1 MGLPRLGGKSV
12 NRKKMT
18 DLWSL
23 LLLLC
28 GSIFMIA
35 PFIWTISTSLK
46 DKRNV
51 FEIPP
56 VWIPDPISF
65 SNYTKVWQES
75 PLLHGFMNSLIIV
88 VIVLTIGMLVSAMS
102 AYAFGKFQFPYKG
115 VLFMGLLGTMMIP
128 YSVVM
133 IPQYIGF
140 SRLDWVDTLLPLIVP
155 GLFGNIVVIFF
166 IRQYLQS
173 AMPTE
178 LIEAAKI
185 DGCSFP
191 GIFFK
196 IALPIMKPALAAQ
209 AALGFMGIWNDFL
222 GPLIY
227 LHTPEKQTIQVLIA
241 SMQAMYIGQ
250 SDYPMIMAAAII
262 AMVPVIIV
270 FFFCQRYFIESMAIS
285 GIKG

>member
-1 MGLPRLGGKSV
+1 MKREKIA
-12 NRKKMT
+12 
-18 DLWSL
+18 DLWSFLIL
-23 LLLLC
+23 LA
-28 GSIFMIA
+28 GAVFMVA
-35 PFIWTISTSLK
+35 PFIWTVSTSLK
-46 DKRNV
+46 NQRMIFDM
-51 FEIPP
+51 PP
-56 VWIPDPISF
+56 KWIPEPVSWI
-65 SNYTKVWQES
+65 NYREVWSQS
-75 PLLHGFMNSLIIV
+75 PLLNGFLNSLIIV
-88 VIVLTIGMLVSAMS
+88 AVVLTIGMLVSAMS
-102 AYAFGKFQFPYKG
+102 AYAFGKFEFPFKG

-140 SRLDWVDTLLPLIVP
+140 SALNWVDTLLPLIVP

-166 IRQYLQS
+166 IRQYLQG
-173 AMPTE
+173 ALPND

-185 DGCSFP
+185 DGCGFFR
-191 GIFFK
+191 IFWS
-196 IALPIMKPALAAQ
+196 IAMPTMKPALAAQ

-241 SMQAMYIGQ
+241 SMQALYIGQ
-250 SDYPMIMAAAII
+250 SNYPMIMAAAVI
-262 AMVPVIIV
+262 AMLPVIVV

>member
-1 MGLPRLGGKSV
+1 MRYQKNANVLSFLI
-12 NRKKMT
+12 
-18 DLWSL
+18 L
-23 LLLLC
+23 LA

-35 PFIWTISTSLK
+35 PFVWTVSTSMK
-46 DKRNV
+46 DQRNV
-51 FEIPP
+51 FDMPP
-56 VWIPDPISF
+56 KWIPDPF
-65 SNYTKVWQES
+65 TVKNYTEVWQAS
-75 PLLHGFMNSLIIV
+75 PLLNGFMNSLIIV
-88 VIVLTIGMLVSAMS
+88 AVVLTVGLLISAMS
-102 AYAFGKFQFPYKG
+102 AYAFGKFDFPLKG
-115 VLFMGLLGTMMIP
+115 VLFLGLLGTMMIP

-166 IRQYLQS
+166 LRQYLQGS
-173 AMPTE
+173 LPND

-191 GIFFK
+191 RIFWT

-241 SMQAMYIGQ
+241 SMQALYIGQ
-250 SDYPMIMAAAII
+250 SNYPMIMAAAVI
-262 AMVPVIIV
+262 AMVPVILV
-270 FFFCQRYFIESMAIS
+270 FFFCQRYFIESLAIS

>member
-1 MGLPRLGGKSV
+1 MRYQKNANVLSFLI
-12 NRKKMT
+12 
-18 DLWSL
+18 L
-23 LLLLC
+23 LA

-35 PFIWTISTSLK
+35 PFVWTVSTSMK
-46 DKRNV
+46 DQRNV
-51 FEIPP
+51 FDMPP
-56 VWIPDPISF
+56 KWIPDPF
-65 SNYTKVWQES
+65 TVKNYTEVWQAS
-75 PLLHGFMNSLIIV
+75 PLLNGFMNSLIIV
-88 VIVLTIGMLVSAMS
+88 AVVLTVGLLISAMS
-102 AYAFGKFQFPYKG
+102 AYAFGKFDFPFKG
-115 VLFMGLLGTMMIP
+115 VLFLGLLGTMMIP

-166 IRQYLQS
+166 LRQYLQGS
-173 AMPTE
+173 LPND

-191 GIFFK
+191 RIFWT

-241 SMQAMYIGQ
+241 SMQALYIGQ
-250 SDYPMIMAAAII
+250 SNYPMIMAAAVI
-262 AMVPVIIV
+262 AMVPVILV
-270 FFFCQRYFIESMAIS
+270 FFFCQRYFIESLAIS

>member
-1 MGLPRLGGKSV
+1 MKREKIA
-12 NRKKMT
+12 
-18 DLWSL
+18 DLWSFLIL
-23 LLLLC
+23 LA
-28 GSIFMIA
+28 GAVFMLA
-35 PFIWTISTSLK
+35 PFIWTVSTSLK
-46 DKRNV
+46 NQRMIFDM
-51 FEIPP
+51 PP
-56 VWIPDPISF
+56 KWIPDPISF
-65 SNYTKVWQES
+65 DNYRDVWGQS
-75 PLLHGFMNSLIIV
+75 PLLNGFANSLIIV
-88 VIVLTIGMLVSAMS
+88 AVVLTVGMLVSAMS
-102 AYAFGKFQFPYKG
+102 AYAFGKFEFPFKG

-140 SRLDWVDTLLPLIVP
+140 STLNWVDTLLPLIVP

-166 IRQYLQS
+166 IRQYLQG
-173 AMPTE
+173 ALPND

-185 DGCSFP
+185 DGCGFFR
-191 GIFFK
+191 IFWS
-196 IALPIMKPALAAQ
+196 IAMPTMKPALAAQ

-241 SMQAMYIGQ
+241 SMQALYIGQ
-250 SDYPMIMAAAII
+250 SNYPMIMAAAVI
-262 AMVPVIIV
+262 AMIPVIVV

>member
-1 MGLPRLGGKSV
+1 MRY
-12 NRKKMT
+12 KKIA
-18 DLWSL
+18 DYWAL
-23 LLLLC
+23 LLLFAGL
-28 GSIFMIA
+28 IFMIA
-35 PFIWTISTSLK
+35 PFFWTLSTSLK
-46 DKRNV
+46 AQRNV

-56 VWIPDPISF
+56 KWIPDPVTY
-65 SNYTKVWQES
+65 SNYFEVWKQA
-75 PLLHGFMNSLIIV
+75 PLLNGFINSLIIV
-88 VIVLTIGMLVSAMS
+88 VVVLTVGILVAAMS
-102 AYAFGKFQFPYKG
+102 AYAFGKFEFPFKG
-115 VLFMGLLGTMMIP
+115 ALFLGLLGTMMIP

-133 IPQYIGF
+133 IPQFIGF
-140 SRLDWVDTLLPLIVP
+140 SWLNWVDTLLPLIVP

-166 IRQYLQS
+166 IRQFISS
-173 AMPTE
+173 ALPND

-191 GIFFK
+191 RIFWT
-196 IALPIMKPALAAQ
+196 IALPVMKPALAAQ

-241 SMQAMYIGQ
+241 SMQALYIGQ
-250 SDYPMIMAAAII
+250 SNYPIIMAAAII

-270 FFFCQRYFIESMAIS
+270 FFFSQRYFIESLAIS

>member
-1 MGLPRLGGKSV
+1 MKH
-12 NRKKMT
+12 KKIA
-18 DLWSL
+18 DVWSFL
-23 LLLLC
+23 LLLAGTL
-28 GSIFMIA
+28 FMIA
-35 PFIWTISTSLK
+35 PFLWTLSTSLK

-56 VWIPDPISF
+56 KWIPEPSTF
-65 SNYTKVWQES
+65 RNYTDVWEQS
-75 PLLHGFMNSLIIV
+75 PLLNGFANSFIIV
-88 VIVLTIGMLVSAMS
+88 VTVLTIGLFVSAMS
-102 AYAFGKFQFPYKG
+102 SYAFSKFEFPLKS

-140 SRLDWVDTLLPLIVP
+140 SWLNWVDTLLPLIVP
-155 GLFGNIVVIFF
+155 GLFGNIVVVFF
-166 IRQYLQS
+166 LRQYLS
-173 AMPTE
+173 GALPND

-185 DGCSFP
+185 DGASFP
-191 GIFFK
+191 RIFWS
-196 IALPIMKPALAAQ
+196 ICLPVLKPALAAQ

-241 SMQAMYIGQ
+241 SMQALYIGQ
-250 SDYPMIMAAAII
+250 SDYPMIMAAAVI
-262 AMVPVIIV
+262 AMIPVILV
-270 FFFCQRYFIESMAIS
+270 FFFCQRYFIESLAIS

>member
-1 MGLPRLGGKSV
+1 MKQ
-12 NRKKMT
+12 KKIANVWAF
-18 DLWSL
+18 LIL
-23 LLLLC
+23 LA
-28 GSIFMIA
+28 GTVFMIA
-35 PFIWTISTSLK
+35 PFLWTLSTSLK
-46 DKRNV
+46 EQRNV

-56 VWIPDPISF
+56 KWIPDPATF
-65 SNYTKVWQES
+65 GNYNEVWAQS
-75 PLLHGFMNSLIIV
+75 PLLNGFLNSLIIV
-88 VIVLTIGMLVSAMS
+88 VTVLTVGLFVSAMS
-102 AYAFGKFQFPYKG
+102 SYAFSKFEFPLKG
-115 VLFMGLLGTMMIP
+115 ALFMGLLGTMMIP

-155 GLFGNIVVIFF
+155 GLFGNIVVVFF
-166 IRQYLQS
+166 LRQYL
-173 AMPTE
+173 AGALPND

-191 GIFFK
+191 RIFWS
-196 IALPIMKPALAAQ
+196 IALPVMKPALAAQ

-241 SMQAMYIGQ
+241 SMQAMYVSQ
-250 SDYPMIMAAAII
+250 SNFPLIMAAAVI
-262 AMVPVIIV
+262 AMIPVILV
-270 FFFCQRYFIESMAIS
+270 FFFCQRYFIESLAIS

>member
-1 MGLPRLGGKSV
+1 MGLPGLGGDLVK
-12 NRKKMT
+12 REQWK

-23 LLLLC
+23 LLLLF

-46 DKRNV
+46 DRRNV

-56 VWIPDPISF
+56 QWIPDPITF
-65 SNYTKVWQES
+65 SNYERVWLES
-75 PLLHGFMNSLIIV
+75 PLLYGFMNSLIIV
-88 VIVLTIGMLVSAMS
+88 VIVLTVGMLVSAMA
-102 AYAFGKFQFPYKG
+102 AYAFGKFEFPYKG
-115 VLFMGLLGTMMIP
+115 VLFLGLLGTMMIP

-173 AMPTE
+173 ALPTE

-196 IALPIMKPALAAQ
+196 IALPTMKPALAAQ

-250 SDYPMIMAAAII
+250 SDYPMIMAAAVI
-262 AMVPVIIV
+262 AMLPVIVV